1 MKRTLRYVFGIYL
14 IGAALVAIYLV
25 WSAIDG
31 GALERHHDA
40 RGWLRIALF
49 YLAASAFWPVD
60 MVIFLLQY
68 FGIMHR
74 TLELPHW
81 LLPLAALALMACF
94 IGFAFRQGMKVK
106 RENNPDNWPPSTGD
120 HPGI

>member
-1 MKRTLRYVFGIYL
+1 MKRTLRYVFGVYL

-40 RGWLRIALF
+40 RGWLMIALF
-49 YLAASAFWPVD
+49 YLAASAFWPVG

-68 FGIMHR
+68 FGITHR

-81 LLPLAALALMACF
+81 LISRAGLALMAGF
-94 IGFAFRQGMKVK
+94 IRFAF
-106 RENNPDNWPPSTGD
+106 
-120 HPGI
+120 